1 MINNIIRCF
10 VGIVFF
16 ICFASCNQD
25 EVYYKFTPIPQNEWS
40 KQDEISFV
48 LDSLSINPTHK
59 YNISLEITYNLNY
72 PYKNLYLYIE
82 HTLQDSISKC
92 DTVECVLID
101 DFGRWQGGGNGAT
114 RQLSVLYK
122 TNLMLDATLHN
133 KIDIYHAMQD
143 SELKGIER
151 VGLRVY

>member
-1 MINNIIRCF
+1 M
-10 VGIVFF
+10 
-16 ICFASCNQD
+16 
-25 EVYYKFTPIPQNEWS
+25 
-40 KQDEISFV
+40 
-48 LDSLSINPTHK
+48 
-59 YNISLEITYNLNY
+59 
-72 PYKNLYLYIE
+72 YLYIE
-82 HTLQDSISKC
+82 HTLQDSMSKR

-151 VGLRVY
+151 VGLKVY